1 MEDEIR
7 GNFIEV
13 MRKKIDTYKD
23 LKENCK
29 QLCIKDCNNNL
40 KLEKNDKPSFFTFF
54 TRDRDTKKQEI
65 KHMKCAE
72 KFVNSSVDQCS
83 QAITSTNDT
92 KFKCDKVLALE
103 KEIQSL
109 FAMYDQQYKDV
120 EREEMNLKNSM
131 IDITFQQEGS
141 QTFVKS
147 VPRYDYVS
155 DIKNTFVRDGN
166 KYDLTYKG
174 EQLEDDKTLGN
185 YSIMNGDTIVI
196 TTPKPIGGARKRRTV
211 RKNKIRRV

>member
-29 QLCIKDCNNNL
+29 QLCIKDCNENF
-40 KLEKNDKPSFFTFF
+40 KLEKKDKPSFFT
-54 TRDRDTKKQEI
+54 RDRNTKKQEI
-65 KHMKCAE
+65 KQTKCAE
-72 KFVNSSVDQCS
+72 LFVNSSVDQCS
-83 QAITSTNDT
+83 QASTSTDVT
-92 KFKCDKVLALE
+92 KFECDKVFTLE
-103 KEIQSL
+103 TKIRSL
-109 FAMYDQQYKDV
+109 FAMYEREQNDV
-120 EREEMNLKNSM
+120 YREEMNLKNGM

>member
-1 MEDEIR
+1 MEEEFR
-7 GNFIEV
+7 GKFIEV
-13 MRKKIDTYKD
+13 MREKIKTYKD

-29 QLCIKDCNNNL
+29 QLCIKDCNENF
-40 KLEKNDKPSFFTFF
+40 KLEKKDKPSIF
-54 TRDRDTKKQEI
+54 TRDRNTKKQEI
-65 KHMKCAE
+65 KQTKCAE
-72 KFVNSSVDQCS
+72 LFVNSSVDQCS
-83 QAITSTNDT
+83 KAITSTIDT
-92 KFKCDKVLALE
+92 KLECDKMLALE

-109 FAMYDQQYKDV
+109 FDMYDQQYKDV
-120 EREEMNLKNSM
+120 EREEMNLKKGM
-131 IDITFQQEGS
+131 IDITFQEDS

-147 VPRYDYVS
+147 VPRYDYVI